1 MNITSSPNLLIRG
14 RWLIQDAQTIIPDG
28 ALLVSD
34 GRVARVGRW
43 PALRREFPALP
54 VIGHE
59 GQAIM
64 PGLINAHHHSNGIT
78 AQQQGIPDQLLELWL
93 LSLAGR
99 RPASVY
105 LATLLSA
112 ARLLRT
118 GVTAVVDVHQG
129 RGSAAAFRDGVSQGL
144 HAYDEAGMR
153 VAYAAGMAES
163 SYLVWGEDKAFL
175 DGLPAEVRA
184 LAQQRLPG
192 PDNLSIDD
200 YFAVMA
206 ELQTAYA
213 AHERIDVWFG
223 PPGPQWVAD
232 NTYQRM
238 AALAE
243 ERGVGIQTHLLESL
257 YEKLHGP
264 RAYGMSTVQHLDAL
278 GVLSPRFS
286 LAHGVWLSE
295 ADLAILAARGTH
307 VSHNPSSNL
316 RLRAGVAPLNGMMAA
331 GVSVALGMDGTTIND
346 DEDMFAEMRLALRL
360 HRTPEIDGPAP
371 APEEIWQMATEGGAR
386 LLQKE
391 GQIGRLA
398 PGYQADVVLLN
409 LDRLLWPWTAPE
421 APPLPL
427 LLTRAQAG
435 DVDTVLVG
443 GDVVLRGGQPTRFD
457 VAAAAAELAEQL
469 AQNEPSAAARALVDT
484 LMPYVAAH
492 YRGWEHPSLQPY
504 EARNSKQ

>member
-1 MNITSSPNLLIRG
+1 MKTTPSQDLLIRG
-14 RWLIQDAQTIIPDG
+14 RWLIQDAHTVIADG
-28 ALLVSD
+28 ALLVRA
-34 GRVARVGRW
+34 GRVAQVGRW
-43 PALRREFPALP
+43 PELRRACPALP

-59 GQAIM
+59 GQAII
-64 PGLINAHHHSNGIT
+64 PGLINAHHHSNGVT

-99 RPASVY
+99 RPAPVY

-112 ARLLRT
+112 ARLLQT

-129 RGSAAAFRDGVSQGL
+129 RGSATAFRDGVSQGL
-144 HAYDEAGMR
+144 RAYDEAGLR

-163 SYLVWGEDKAFL
+163 SYLIWGEDEAFL
-175 DGLPAEVRA
+175 QALPPELQR
-184 LAQQRLPG
+184 LARQRLPG
-192 PDNLSIDD
+192 ANSLTSDD

-206 ELQTAYA
+206 ELQAEYA
-213 AHERIDVWFG
+213 AHKRLNVWFG

-232 NTYQRM
+232 TTYQRM

-243 ERGVGIQTHLLESL
+243 ERDVGIQTHLLESL

-264 RAYGMSTVQHLDAL
+264 RAYGMSTVQHLAAL
-278 GVLSPRFS
+278 GILSPRFS

-295 ADLAILAARGTH
+295 ADLAILATH
-307 VSHNPSSNL
+307 GAQVSHNPSSNL
-316 RLRAGVAPLNGMMAA
+316 RLRAGVAPLNAMLAA
-331 GVSVALGMDGTTIND
+331 GVNVALGMDGTTIND

-360 HRTPEIDGPAP
+360 HRTPEIDSPAP
-371 APEEIWQMATEGGAR
+371 APEQIWQMATEGGAR

-398 PGYQADVVLLN
+398 PGYQADIVLLN

-427 LLTRAQAG
+427 LLTRARAG

-443 GDVVLRGGQPTRFD
+443 GDVMLRGGQPTQFD
-457 VAAAAAELAEQL
+457 VGAAAAELAEHL
-469 AQNEPSAAARALVDT
+469 ANTAPSADAQALVT
-484 LMPYVAAH
+484 ALTPHVAAH
-492 YRGWEHPSLQPY
+492 YRNWTHPPLQPY
-504 EARNSKQ
+504 EARNSKT